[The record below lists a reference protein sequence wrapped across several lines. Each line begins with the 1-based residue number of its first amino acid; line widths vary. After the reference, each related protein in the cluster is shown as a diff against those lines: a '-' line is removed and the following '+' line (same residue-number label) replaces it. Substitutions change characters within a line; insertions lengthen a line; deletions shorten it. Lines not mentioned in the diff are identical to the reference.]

1 MKITINYGTG
11 VAAVPRDVLQVMDR
25 ATKTDLRLLILLSAD
40 PSLLSDGGRG
50 DGISRLAEQ
59 AGCSEAQIEASLA
72 FWRGAGLLILQD
84 EDEAQA
90 PPRQPQTSVSTVHT
104 APTPEVASAQT
115 AVQTDS
121 TAADKP
127 NSHVTVKKPHPESAI
142 PHYTSEELA
151 DLLESRTDTKNF
163 IDECTQVWGR
173 MLNVHEINVLLVLVD
188 YLGLE
193 WEYVLTLLA
202 FCVGN
207 MKKQDRKCTM
217 RYVESTAYGLYD
229 EGIQDVAAL
238 QEKIRRM
245 EDMADSE
252 KRLRQLLGIG
262 ERQLTSAEKKAF
274 SKWLYDFG
282 YDLEIITYAF
292 EVTVDA
298 KGKYSMKYM
307 DAVLTNWYN
316 EKLRTP
322 DEIKAANERFRAE
335 HQKPGQGR
343 TGSAKQG
350 SFDTD
355 DFFNAAVRRSLGDD
369 FNIPDD
375 DGYNGEDGRK

>member
-11 VAAVPRDVLQVMDR
+11 VAAVPKDVLHVMDR
-25 ATKTDLRLLILLSAD
+25 ATKTDLRLMILLSAD
-40 PSLLSDGGRG
+40 PALLSDGGRG
-50 DGISRLAEQ
+50 DGIGRLAEQ
-59 AGCSEAQIEASLA
+59 IGCSDAQIEASLA
-72 FWRGAGLLILQD
+72 FWRGAGLLTLQD
-84 EDEAQA
+84 EDEVQEPIRHAGA
-90 PPRQPQTSVSTVHT
+90 PVFTAHTASIPETTPVQVSTSADNT
-104 APTPEVASAQT
+104 AETQKGSR
-115 AVQTDS
+115 
-121 TAADKP
+121 
-127 NSHVTVKKPHPESAI
+127 VTVRKPHPESTL

-151 DLLESRTDTKNF
+151 DLMESRSDTKYF
-163 IDECTQVWGR
+163 IDECTRVWER
-173 MLNVHEINVLLVLVD
+173 ILNVHEVNVLLVLVD

-193 WEYVLTLLA
+193 WDYVLTLLA

-217 RYVESTAYGLYD
+217 RYVETTAYGLYD
-229 EGIQDVAAL
+229 EGIRDLTAL
-238 QEKIRRM
+238 QEKLRRM

-262 ERQLTSAEKKAF
+262 DRQLTSAEKKAF

-292 EVTVDA
+292 EINVDA
-298 KGKYSMKYM
+298 KGKYSIRYM

-316 EKLRTP
+316 ENLRTLE
-322 DEIKAANERFRAE
+322 EIKAANERFRAE
-335 HQKPGQGR
+335 HQKPGQGS
-343 TGSAKQG
+343 SASSKQG

-375 DGYNGEDGRK
+375 DGEGGGK

>member
-11 VAAVPRDVLQVMDR
+11 VATVPRDVLQVMDR

-40 PSLLSDGGRG
+40 PLLLSDCGRG
-50 DGISRLAEQ
+50 DGIVRLAEQ
-59 AGCSEAQIEASLA
+59 SGCSEAQIEASLA
-72 FWRGAGLLILQD
+72 FWRGAGLLTLQD
-84 EDEAQA
+84 EDEIQETT
-90 PPRQPQTSVSTVHT
+90 RQPKSSASTVHT
-104 APTPEVASAQT
+104 APTSEVTS
-115 AVQTDS
+115 VQTVIPRDS
-121 TAADKP
+121 TSADRQD
-127 NSHVTVKKPHPESAI
+127 SRVTVKKPHPESVL

-151 DLLESRTDTKNF
+151 DLLESRTDTKKF

-173 MLNVHEINVLLVLVD
+173 ILNVHEVNVLLVLVD

-207 MKKQDRKCTM
+207 MKKQERKCTM
-217 RYVESTAYGLYD
+217 RYVETTAYGLYD
-229 EGIQDVAAL
+229 EGVQDVAAL

-252 KRLRQLLGIG
+252 KRLRRLLGIG
-262 ERQLTSAEKKAF
+262 DRELTSAEKKAF

-292 EVTVDA
+292 EVNVDA
-298 KGKYSMKYM
+298 KGKYSVKYM

-316 EKLRTP
+316 EKLHTLE
-322 DEIKAANERFRAE
+322 EIKAANERFKAE

-343 TGSAKQG
+343 TVSAKQG

-375 DGYNGEDGRK
+375 DGEGGRK

>member
-11 VAAVPRDVLQVMDR
+11 VAAVPKDVLQVMDR

-40 PSLLSDGGRG
+40 PALLSDGGRG
-50 DGISRLAEQ
+50 DGIGRLAEQ
-59 AGCSEAQIEASLA
+59 IGCSAAQVEASLA
-72 FWRGAGLLILQD
+72 FWRGAGLLTLRD
-84 EDEAQA
+84 EDEVQEPIRHAGA
-90 PPRQPQTSVSTVHT
+90 SVSAVHT
-104 APTPEVASAQT
+104 APIPAATPAQADMKT
-115 AVQTDS
+115 GS
-121 TAADKP
+121 TADTKRDSLTA
-127 NSHVTVKKPHPESAI
+127 VKKPHPSSTL

-151 DLLESRTDTKNF
+151 DLMESRTDTKKF

-173 MLNVHEINVLLVLVD
+173 ILNVHEVNVLLVLVD

-193 WEYVLTLLA
+193 WDYVLTLLA
-202 FCVGN
+202 FCVGS

-217 RYVESTAYGLYD
+217 RYVETTAYGLYD
-229 EGIQDVAAL
+229 EGIRDLTAL
-238 QEKIRRM
+238 QEKLRRM

-262 ERQLTSAEKKAF
+262 DRQLTSAEKKAF

-292 EVTVDA
+292 EINVDT
-298 KGKYSMKYM
+298 KGKYSIRYM

-316 EKLRTP
+316 KKLRTLE
-322 DEIKAANERFRAE
+322 EIKAANERFRAE
-335 HQKPGQGR
+335 HQKPGQE
-343 TGSAKQG
+343 GSASSKQG

-375 DGYNGEDGRK
+375 DGEGGGK

>member
-1 MKITINYGTG
+1 
-11 VAAVPRDVLQVMDR
+11 
-25 ATKTDLRLLILLSAD
+25 
-40 PSLLSDGGRG
+40 
-50 DGISRLAEQ
+50 
-59 AGCSEAQIEASLA
+59 
-72 FWRGAGLLILQD
+72 
-84 EDEAQA
+84 
-90 PPRQPQTSVSTVHT
+90 
-104 APTPEVASAQT
+104 
-115 AVQTDS
+115 
-121 TAADKP
+121 
-127 NSHVTVKKPHPESAI
+127 
-142 PHYTSEELA
+142 
-151 DLLESRTDTKNF
+151 
-163 IDECTQVWGR
+163 
-173 MLNVHEINVLLVLVD
+173 
-188 YLGLE
+188 
-193 WEYVLTLLA
+193 
-202 FCVGN
+202 
-207 MKKQDRKCTM
+207 M

-316 EKLRTP
+316 EKLRTL

-343 TGSAKQG
+343 AGSAKQG

-355 DFFNAAVRRSLGDD
+355 DFFSAAVRRSLGDD

>member
-1 MKITINYGTG
+1 MNITINYGTG
-11 VAAVPRDVLQVMDR
+11 VAAVPRDVLRVMDR

-72 FWRGAGLLILQD
+72 FWRGAGLLTLPE
-84 EDEAQA
+84 EDEVQE
-90 PPRQPQTSVSTVHT
+90 PIRQPQASAPAVHT
-104 APTPEVASAQT
+104 AQTPVTAPVQT
-115 AVQTDS
+115 VVPTDS
-121 TAADKP
+121 TAADKQD
-127 NSHVTVKKPHPESAI
+127 SRVTVKKPHPESTL

-163 IDECTQVWGR
+163 IYECTQVWGR

-217 RYVESTAYGLYD
+217 RYVETTAYGLYD

-316 EKLRTP
+316 EKLRTLE
-322 DEIKAANERFRAE
+322 EIKAANERFKAE

-375 DGYNGEDGRK
+375 DGEGGGK

>member
-11 VAAVPRDVLQVMDR
+11 VAAVPKDVLQVMDR

-40 PSLLSDGGRG
+40 PSLLCDGGRG
-50 DGISRLAEQ
+50 DGIGRLAEQ
-59 AGCSEAQIEASLA
+59 IGCSDAQIEASLA
-72 FWRGAGLLILQD
+72 FWRGAGFLTLQD
-84 EDEAQA
+84 EDEAQEPIRHAGA
-90 PPRQPQTSVSTVHT
+90 PVFAAHT
-104 APTPEVASAQT
+104 ASIPETSPVQVGASADNT
-115 AVQTDS
+115 AEKQKDS
-121 TAADKP
+121 R
-127 NSHVTVKKPHPESAI
+127 VTVRKPHPESTL

-151 DLLESRTDTKNF
+151 DLMESRSDTKYF
-163 IDECTQVWGR
+163 IDECTRVWER
-173 MLNVHEINVLLVLVD
+173 ILNVHEVNVLLVLVD

-193 WEYVLTLLA
+193 WDYVLTLLA

-217 RYVESTAYGLYD
+217 RYVETTAYGLYD
-229 EGIQDVAAL
+229 EGIRDLTAL
-238 QEKIRRM
+238 QEKLRRM

-262 ERQLTSAEKKAF
+262 DRQLTSAEKKAF

-292 EVTVDA
+292 EINVDA
-298 KGKYSMKYM
+298 KGKYSIRYM

-316 EKLRTP
+316 EKLRTLE
-322 DEIKAANERFRAE
+322 EIKAANERFRAE
-335 HQKPGQGR
+335 HQKPGQGS
-343 TGSAKQG
+343 SASSKQG

-355 DFFNAAVRRSLGDD
+355 DFFNDAVRRSLGDD
-369 FNIPDD
+369 FNIPDG
-375 DGYNGEDGRK
+375 DGEGGGK